1 MNNPESRNMPYI
13 SVDELIERIRR
24 YHPDD
29 NMELVRQAYEFAE
42 EAHKDKKRL
51 SGEPYFM
58 HPVAVSVI
66 LTDLMLDA
74 TTIAAGLLHDCVEDV
89 DGVTV

>member
-1 MNNPESRNMPYI
+1 MSNSDNAVLPYI
-13 SVDELIERIRR
+13 SSDELVDRIRR
-24 YHPDD
+24 YHPEDD
-29 NMELVRQAYEFAE
+29 MDLVRRAYKFSE
-42 EAHKDKKRL
+42 EAFKEKKRL

-74 TTIAAGLLHDCVEDV
+74 TTIAAGLLHDCIEDN
-89 DGVTV
+89 

>member
-1 MNNPESRNMPYI
+1 MSNSENAILPYI
-13 SVDELIERIRR
+13 SSDELIERIRR
-24 YHPDD
+24 YHPEDD
-29 NMELVRQAYEFAE
+29 MDLVRRAYEFSK

-74 TTIAAGLLHDCVEDV
+74 TTIAAGLLHDKVKK
-89 DGVTV
+89 